1 MRSHWTLLLWET
13 IRFIAAVTLM
23 TGGFVLMAGG

>member
-1 MRSHWTLLLWET
+1 MRSYWTLLLWE
-13 IRFIAAVTLM
+13 IILFVAAVTLM